1 MPPIEQ
7 IHPMV
12 LHFPIVLIM
21 ILAVHDLFGLS
32 RGLPLGGRGTYATV
46 AMAIAVSAGA
56 SALLAA
62 VFGDIALDTAV
73 ERGFQ
78 DGLAEMHEGLG
89 STAAT
94 LFAIWAALRAFVW
107 WRQIEISGWKSSL
120 VAIVDIA
127 LVLLVIV
134 TAYFGGQLVYEYG
147 VNVAPVMK

>member
-7 IHPMV
+7 IHPML
-12 LHFPIVLIM
+12 LHFPIVLIV

-46 AMAIAVSAGA
+46 AVAIAVAAGA

-62 VFGDIALDTAV
+62 TFGDIALETAV
-73 ERGFQ
+73 DRGFQ

-89 STAAT
+89 STAAA
-94 LFAIWAALRAFVW
+94 LFAIWAVLRAFVW
-107 WRQIEISGWKSSL
+107 WRSIEISGWKSSL
-120 VAIVDIA
+120 VAVVDIA

>member
-7 IHPMV
+7 FHPMV

-21 ILAVHDLFGLS
+21 ILAVHDLYGLW

-46 AMAIAVSAGA
+46 AMAIAVAAGA

-62 VFGDIALDTAV
+62 GFGDVALDTAV
-73 ERGFQ
+73 DRGFQ
-78 DGLAEMHEGLG
+78 DGLAEMHEDLG
-89 STAAT
+89 TTAAT
-94 LFAIWAALRAFVW
+94 LFAIWAVLRAFIW
-107 WRQIEISGWKSSL
+107 WRRIAISGWKSSL
-120 VAIVDIA
+120 VVVVDIS

-134 TAYFGGQLVYEYG
+134 VAYFGGQLVYEYG